1 MFTKKTI
8 NYTGRV
14 EGLDKK
20 INFLA
25 IPPDVYTFKSM
36 SGWPPFPQCMFVKDV
51 FNTNVIPE
59 FLLLIPVDFIVK
71 IIYAAL

>member
-1 MFTKKTI
+1 VFTKKTI

-25 IPPDVYTFKSM
+25 IPPDVYMYPHFQIDVRLAPLPSM
-36 SGWPPFPQCMFVKDV
+36 HVRERCF
-51 FNTNVIPE
+51 
-59 FLLLIPVDFIVK
+59 
-71 IIYAAL
+71 